1 MSPKDSGTTIID
13 QGTFIVPELSIK
25 QLLDVIPYVYTSFRN
40 LSTTYIVNNSPHCF
54 KRSALRSSVYM

>member
-40 LSTTYIVNNSPHCF
+40 LSTTYSQ
-54 KRSALRSSVYM
+54 